1 MFHKG
6 DFRGPFTDYLNESSN
21 LQREIFHFV
30 FFDLRCDAQKSFMAE
45 VSGSP
50 SRDDKPSPKTMAQME
65 MEIKKEK
72 EKEASGPAPTYPS
85 QRKQITI
92 MAALYLA
99 LFLVTLVPYALSK

>member
-1 MFHKG
+1 VAHK
-6 DFRGPFTDYLNESSN
+6 N
-21 LQREIFHFV
+21 L
-30 FFDLRCDAQKSFMAE
+30 SMAE
-45 VSGSP
+45 VSSSP
-50 SRDDKPSPKTMAQME
+50 SRDDKPSPTTMAQV
-65 MEIKKEK
+65 EIKKEK